1 MKEPMKVLVT
11 GANGHVGF
19 GVCKALLARG
29 HHVRATIRS
38 ASDTAKAAPL
48 RALGIEDIVGL
59 DVRTLEPFVD
69 ACRGVDVLIHVAA
82 TYAMHPTGPAETQSM
97 LRDSTEGAA
106 NAVRAAARAGV
117 PKVVLTS
124 SVAALPRVRPDAPP
138 VTEADW
144 ATDLAV
150 PYFRAKTEGERA
162 AWKAAE
168 ETGVKLVTLLPGTV
182 GGPDFHRRTPSI
194 GMIEAIM
201 LGSMR
206 LGAPNTNIPYV
217 DVRDVAAAHV
227 LAAERDVEGRFIIV
241 NDHAPEMRELSLL
254 MHWTDASIPAAPAVL
269 PDFVMSVGPHL
280 DWLRSSLLGTPRM
293 VSREL
298 VGTMRGKVTKASNA
312 RAKNELGW
320 QQSVGLDRSLA
331 ETMAAIRAFRRQEG
345 HRRVI

>member
-1 MKEPMKVLVT
+1 MKMLVT

-19 GVCKALLARG
+19 GVCKALLAGG
-29 HHVRATIRS
+29 HDVRASIRS
-38 ASDTAKAAPL
+38 ASDAAKATPL
-48 RALGIEDIVGL
+48 KAMGIDDIVGL
-59 DVRTLEPFVD
+59 DVRAFEPFVE
-69 ACRGVDVLIHVAA
+69 ACRGIDVLVHVAA
-82 TYAMHPTGPAETQSM
+82 TYDMRPTGASESQSM

-124 SVAALPRVRPDAPP
+124 SVAALPRVRAEDPP

-168 ETGVKLVTLLPGTV
+168 ETGIKLVTLLPGTI
-182 GGPDFHRRTPSI
+182 GGPDFRRRTPSL
-194 GMIEAIM
+194 GMIESIM

-206 LGAPNTNIPYV
+206 LGAPNTNIAYV

-254 MHWTDASIPAAPAVL
+254 MHWSDASVPAAPAVL
-269 PDFVMSVGPHL
+269 PDFVMRAGPAL
-280 DWLRSSLLGTPRM
+280 DWLRASVLRTPRM

-298 VGTMRGKVTKASNA
+298 VETMRGKVTKASNA
-312 RAKNELGW
+312 RAKAELGW
-320 QQSVGLDRSLA
+320 RQTVGLDRSLS
-331 ETMAAIRAFRRQEG
+331 ETMAAIRALRRQEG
-345 HRRVI
+345 HKLVI

>member
-1 MKEPMKVLVT
+1 MKILVT

-19 GVCKALLARG
+19 GVCKALLAGG
-29 HHVRATIRS
+29 HDVRASIRS
-38 ASDTAKAAPL
+38 ANDAAKAAPL
-48 RALGIEDIVGL
+48 KTLGIDDIVGL
-59 DVRTLEPFVD
+59 DVRTFDPFVE
-69 ACRGVDVLIHVAA
+69 ACRGVDVLVHVAA
-82 TYAMHPTGPAETQSM
+82 TYDMRPTGASESQSM

-106 NAVRAAARAGV
+106 NAVRAAAWAGV

-124 SVAALPRVRPDAPP
+124 SVAALPRVRPQDPP

-168 ETGVKLVTLLPGTV
+168 ETGIKLVTLLPGTV
-182 GGPDFHRRTPSI
+182 GGPDFHRRTPSL
-194 GMIEAIM
+194 GMIESIM

-206 LGAPNTNIPYV
+206 LGAPNTNIAYV

-254 MHWTDASIPAAPAVL
+254 MHWSDASVPAARNVL
-269 PDFVMSVGPHL
+269 PDFVMRAGPAL
-280 DWLRSSLLGTPRM
+280 DWLRASVLRSPRM

-298 VGTMRGKVTKASNA
+298 VDTMRGKVTKASNA
-312 RAKNELGW
+312 RAKAELGW
-320 QQSVGLDRSLA
+320 RQTVGLDRSLS
-331 ETMAAIRAFRRQEG
+331 ETMTAIRALRRQEG
-345 HRRVI
+345 HKLVI